1 MITDAKNRNGKPLS
15 VLALVAINVIA
26 VDSLRTL
33 PFSAH
38 YGFSLLFF
46 YLLAGITFF
55 LPVSFVAAEL
65 ATAWPKTGGLYIW
78 VKEAFGR
85 RWGFLTIWLQWI
97 YNIVW
102 YPTILAFLVST
113 LIYVIS
119 PEVTK
124 SKYALFFIITTTF
137 WLTTLINCF
146 GMKVSSFVSGIGAVV
161 GTLLPIFFII
171 FLALYWLYIGKPS
184 ELNISWQSFWPKINS
199 LPNLVFFSAIL
210 FGLVGMEMSAVHAGE
225 VRKPKRDY
233 PVAVFYSTII
243 IFTTLVLGS
252 LAIAMV
258 VPVKDLN
265 YMTGLMEAFQAF
277 FKVYNLEWFTPMIA
291 LLIILG
297 GVCMVSTWVIGPAKG
312 LMVAAEDKVLPAFMS
327 RKNRFGAPYNLLLT
341 QAVIVTLLSL
351 LFVFAEDLTESYWLL
366 SDLTAQLALLA
377 YVLMFASAIWLRFK
391 KGEVTRPYRVPGPNW
406 VFYLIC
412 TVGLCTSA
420 FVVALG
426 FVPPSDIKV
435 HNLFF
440 FESFLWG
447 GMIVFVVLP
456 WAFAYFR
463 TRRD

>member
-1 MITDAKNRNGKPLS
+1 
-15 VLALVAINVIA
+15 
-26 VDSLRTL
+26 L

-46 YLLAGITFF
+46 YLVAGVLFF

-65 ATAWPKTGGLYIW
+65 ATAWPKTGGIYIW

-85 RWGFLTIWLQWI
+85 RLGFLTIWLQWI

-124 SKYALFFIITTTF
+124 SKYALFFIITSTF
-137 WLTTLINCF
+137 WLTTLVNCF
-146 GMKVSSFVSGIGAVV
+146 GMKVSSLVSALGAVV

-171 FLALYWLYIGKPS
+171 ALAVYWLYSGGTS
-184 ELNISWQSFWPKINS
+184 HLDISWNAFWPKINS
-199 LPNLVFFSAIL
+199 LQNLVFFSAIL

-225 VRKPKRDY
+225 VKKPKRDY

-243 IFTTLVLGS
+243 IFSTLVLGS

-258 VPVKDLN
+258 VPSAELN
-265 YMTGLMEAFQAF
+265 YMTGLMEAFNAF
-277 FKVYNLEWFTPMIA
+277 FKAYHMAWLTPITA

-312 LMVAAEDKVLPAFMS
+312 LMVAAEDGVLPDFMS
-327 RKNRFGAPYNLLLT
+327 RRNRFGAPYNLLLT
-341 QAVIVTLLSL
+341 QAIIVTLLSL
-351 LFVFAEDLTESYWLL
+351 LFVFADDLTESYWLL

-377 YVLMFASAIWLRFK
+377 YVLMFSAAICLRYK
-391 KGEVTRPYRVPGPNW
+391 KSEVTRPYRVPGPNW
-406 VFYLIC
+406 VFYGLC
-412 TVGLCTSA
+412 LMGLCTSL
-420 FVVALG
+420 FVIVLG
-426 FVPPSDIKV
+426 FVPPSNIKV
-435 HNLFF
+435 SNLFF
-440 FESFLWG
+440 YEGFLWG
-447 GMIVFVVLP
+447 GMVVFVVLP
-456 WAFAYFR
+456 WAFAYCR
-463 TRRD
+463 TRKD